1 MNVRERPFS
10 SLPRAVQAA
19 FALLLMLQL
28 VFMTFYR
35 ADQSASFETLDE
47 PADDSVYRVV
57 ALGSE
62 RLLAYLLT
70 IELQLHDAQSGV
82 HLPYTKLDFERLKQ
96 WLLALHRLNPLSDY
110 PAFLASRVY
119 SQNPDDSKVRIM
131 IDVID
136 ELFKRDPQRHW
147 RRMTEACLLAKH
159 RLGDLPLALEL
170 ARKLSR
176 MPRDIETP
184 YWARDMEIIVLDE
197 MNEKESARML
207 ISSLL
212 QSGEI
217 TDADE
222 RRFLEHRLLKIQQEL
237 LNAGQIAE

>member
-1 MNVRERPFS
+1 VNVRERPFS
-10 SLPRAVQAA
+10 SLPRAVQVA
-19 FALLLMLQL
+19 FVLWLALQL
-28 VFMTFYR
+28 GYMTFYR
-35 ADQSASFETLDE
+35 ADPSASFETLDK
-47 PADDSVYRVV
+47 PADDAVYRVA

-62 RLLAYLLT
+62 RLLSYLLT
-70 IELQLHDAQSGV
+70 LELQLHDAQSGV
-82 HLPYTKLDFERLKQ
+82 HLPYSRLNFEHLKQ

-136 ELFKRDPQRHW
+136 ELFARDARRHW
-147 RRMTEACLLAKH
+147 RRMTEAVLLAKH

-176 MPRDIETP
+176 MPREIETP

-217 TDADE
+217 SDADE
-222 RRFLEHRLLKIQQEL
+222 RRFLEQRLLKIQQEL
-237 LNAGQIAE
+237 SGTGQIAE